1 MTEIAF
7 HFNAPDKLAYACRL
21 LRKAVAN
28 GARVVVTGE
37 PASLQALD
45 QLLWTFAPLEFLA
58 HCRAGSPAEQ
68 LMASPVVL
76 AAKIEGGPALP
87 HHEVLLNLGREVAPG
102 YERFERT
109 IEVVAL
115 DDEDRQLARLRWKHY
130 ADRGYSITRH
140 DLKLKETSA

>member
-21 LRKAVAN
+21 LRKAVAS
-28 GARVVVTGE
+28 GARVVVTGS

-45 QLLWTFAPLEFLA
+45 TLLWTFSPIEFVA

-76 AAKIEGGPALP
+76 AAKLDGGAKLP
-87 HHEVLLNLGREVAPG
+87 HHQVLLNLGAEVALG

-109 IEVVAL
+109 IEVVTL
-115 DDEDRQLARLRWKHY
+115 DDEDRQQARQRWKHY
-130 ADRGYSITRH
+130 ADRGYHITRH
-140 DLKLKETSA
+140 DLKLKETSS